1 MCANL
6 NLSISVCVPSVHWG
20 WMRSVWSWGLDEGLG
35 PPSGASAEG
44 YRSSPTS
51 VFQVTGQDVTNSPN
65 THTYSAAVC
74 VWCSSE
80 KDTLVEANKKNQ
92 QSNPA
97 VQPAA
102 LISKVPQ
109 PELQTHIL
117 SSDFCQSP
125 LSSQQAWMSYFT
137 DSGHGVSSVL
147 RNNCPVK
154 WAAGCEAELG
164 GWLETKMMLG
174 ESSMRAAC

>member
-1 MCANL
+1 MESRAVHPFKPVMCANL
-6 NLSISVCVPSVHWG
+6 NLSISVCAPSVHWG

-102 LISKVPQ
+102 LISKYLSQ
-109 PELQTHIL
+109 SHRLTSSALTSASHLLALSKPEWVISPIQATVLVL
-117 SSDFCQSP
+117 S
-125 LSSQQAWMSYFT
+125 W
-137 DSGHGVSSVL
+137 
-147 RNNCPVK
+147 
-154 WAAGCEAELG
+154 
-164 GWLETKMMLG
+164 ETTAL
-174 ESSMRAAC
+174 

>member
-1 MCANL
+1 MCHLYTGAEWE
-6 NLSISVCVPSVHWG
+6 VFEVGG
-20 WMRSVWSWGLDEGLG
+20 WTKDKGHHQELLQRDIDPH
-35 PPSGASAEG
+35 PPQ
-44 YRSSPTS
+44 YFRLRVRTS
-51 VFQVTGQDVTNSPN
+51 QTAQ
-65 THTYSAAVC
+65 THTHTLQQCVC
-74 VWCSSE
+74 WCSSE

-109 PELQTHIL
+109 PEPQTHIL

-174 ESSMRAAC
+174 ESSMRAAR